1 MTCEE
6 EVELYKNM
14 VRLYKYDH
22 LTGMKMRR
30 DFEVE
35 TRAKMENQQF
45 ALVMYDVTGLHRV
58 NREQGYE
65 AGDALI
71 RQAAMDIQSTDGL
84 WEVYRIGGDEF
95 MALYFDDLSSID
107 ITNTTSAR
115 VRSDDYSSFHKMVE
129 DVDKLVTE
137 KKAKLNRRRGD

>member
-6 EVELYKNM
+6 ELEIYKNM

-35 TRAKMENQQF
+35 TRAKMQNQTF
-45 ALVMYDVTGLHRV
+45 YLVMYDATGLHKV

-65 AGDALI
+65 AGDTLI
-71 RQAAMDIQSTDGL
+71 RQIAMDIQAIDGL

-95 MALYFDDLSSID
+95 MALFFDNAGS
-107 ITNTTSAR
+107 TEVANATSAM
-115 VRSDDYSSFHKMVE
+115 VYSADYTSFNKMVE
-129 DVDKLVTE
+129 TVDKLVTE

>member
-1 MTCEE
+1 MTCEK

-35 TRAKMENQQF
+35 TRAKMLAQEF
-45 ALVMYDVTGLHRV
+45 VLVMYDAVGLHRV
-58 NREQGYE
+58 NREEGYE

-71 RQAAMDIQSTDGL
+71 RQVAMDIQGIEGV
-84 WEVYRIGGDEF
+84 WETYRIGGDEF
-95 MALYFDDLSSID
+95 IAILFDGSYYTEIN
-107 ITNTTSAR
+107 NTTSAFVCSR
-115 VRSDDYSSFHKMVE
+115 DYTCFSKMLA
-129 DVDKLVTE
+129 DVDSLVTK
-137 KKAKLNRRRGD
+137 KKAKLNRRRED

>member
-1 MTCEE
+1 MTLEE
-6 EVELYKNM
+6 ELDMYKNM

-35 TRAKMENQQF
+35 TRAKMERQRF
-45 ALVMYDVTGLHRV
+45 ALAMYDVTGLHRV

-65 AGDALI
+65 AGDVLI
-71 RQAAMDIQSTDGL
+71 RQVAMDIQSTDGL

-95 MALYFDDLSSID
+95 MAIYFDNTGDID
-107 ITNTTSAR
+107 ITNATSA
-115 VRSDDYSSFHKMVE
+115 VVCSKDYTCFGDMVE
-129 DVDKLVTE
+129 DVDRLVTE
-137 KKAKLNRRRGD
+137 KKAKLNRRRED

>member
-6 EVELYKNM
+6 ELKIYKNM

-35 TRAKMENQQF
+35 TRAKMQNQTF
-45 ALVMYDVTGLHRV
+45 YLVMYDAAGLHKV
-58 NREQGYE
+58 NREQGYG
-65 AGDALI
+65 AGDTLI
-71 RQAAMDIQSTDGL
+71 RQIAMDIQAIDSL

-95 MALYFDDLSSID
+95 MALFFD
-107 ITNTTSAR
+107 NTGSVEVANATSAM
-115 VRSDDYSSFHKMVE
+115 VYSADYTSFNNMVE
-129 DVDKLVTE
+129 TVDKLVTE